1 MMDNNEVKFAK
12 ILEEIKY
19 RARSAGGYIP
29 KSDVI
34 LAFEELDLSKEQ
46 LDMVFD
52 YLKKNNIGIDEP
64 MDSSEYLS
72 DEDMDILK
80 EYEDELALIPEISDG
95 QKRAYVMAAM
105 NNDSSAKDK
114 LVMHYLPKVIEISK
128 LYSSQGVLLEDL
140 IGEGNLAVAEGV
152 GMLGALEEP
161 DEADGMMIKLIMN
174 AMEELISENLDEKT
188 KDEKIAEKVNHV
200 SEIAHELAQ
209 SFGRKV
215 TVEEL
220 AENSKLSK
228 KAIIDAVKM
237 SSNKIEDIDY
247 KED

>member
-1 MMDNNEVKFAK
+1 MMENNEVKFAK

-19 RARSAGGYIP
+19 RARSAGGFIP
-29 KSDVI
+29 KDDVV